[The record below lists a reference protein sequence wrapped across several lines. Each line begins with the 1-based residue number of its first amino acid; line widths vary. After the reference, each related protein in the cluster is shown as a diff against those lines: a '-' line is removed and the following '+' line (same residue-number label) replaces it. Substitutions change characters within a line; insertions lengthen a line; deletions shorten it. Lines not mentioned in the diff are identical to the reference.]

1 MKTLINSIKSN
12 ENVQVAIFF
21 GLIFSAFATL
31 GYVLIFFGTT
41 PCFGF

>member
-1 MKTLINSIKSN
+1 MKAIINTIRSN

-21 GLIFSAFATL
+21 GSVLTGFAVL
-31 GYVLIFFGTT
+31 GYYLFTAGTA